1 MSWTPLKENYTDAVW
16 SGLRKYSLIE
26 NSDDTISL
34 QDVTVYS
41 QKENS
46 FYGALDAN
54 RTNAAI
60 NIIMAMLENG
70 TDLYTNFQQYFALQQ
85 TLFGNSANQK
95 LSGFDTY
102 IDELE
107 STADTKVDSLLNG
120 YTTQISQFEA
130 TQEALFNQWFNYIKG
145 ELSDDVAGNLM
156 NICTEL
162 DSRLSLV
169 EHMTIQNDFSAP
181 LLADD
186 TAVTPTLLVDDLGN
200 AIVADWK
207 YKEV

>member
-16 SGLRKYSLIE
+16 SGLRKFNLIE
-26 NSDDTISL
+26 NGDDTISL

-85 TLFGNSANQK
+85 TLFENAANQK
-95 LSGFDTY
+95 LDNFDTF
-102 IDELE
+102 IGNLE
-107 STADTKVDSLLNG
+107 DTADGEVETLITG
-120 YTTQISQFEA
+120 YTTEISQFEA
-130 TQEALFNQWFNYIKG
+130 TQEALFTQWFEYIKG
-145 ELSDDVAGNLM
+145 ELDEDVAGHLI
-156 NICTEL
+156 NICNEL
-162 DSRLSLV
+162 ESRLSLI
-169 EHMTIQNDFSAP
+169 EHMTIQNDYSAP

-186 TAVTPTLLVDDLGN
+186 VAVTPTLLVDDLGN

-207 YKEV
+207 LKEV

>member
-16 SGLRKYSLIE
+16 SGLRKYNLIE

-102 IDELE
+102 LDELE
-107 STADTKVDSLLNG
+107 STADTKVNNLLNG

>member
-16 SGLRKYSLIE
+16 SGLRKYNLIE

-95 LSGFDTY
+95 LSGLDTY
-102 IDELE
+102 LDELE
-107 STADTKVDSLLNG
+107 STADTKVDNLLNG

-130 TQEALFNQWFNYIKG
+130 TQEALFNQWFEYIKG

>member
-16 SGLRKYSLIE
+16 SGLRKYNLIE

-95 LSGFDTY
+95 LSGFDPY

-107 STADTKVDSLLNG
+107 STADTKVDNLLNG

>member
-16 SGLRKYSLIE
+16 SGLRKYNLIE

-95 LSGFDTY
+95 LSGFDTN

-130 TQEALFNQWFNYIKG
+130 TQEALFNQWFEYIKG